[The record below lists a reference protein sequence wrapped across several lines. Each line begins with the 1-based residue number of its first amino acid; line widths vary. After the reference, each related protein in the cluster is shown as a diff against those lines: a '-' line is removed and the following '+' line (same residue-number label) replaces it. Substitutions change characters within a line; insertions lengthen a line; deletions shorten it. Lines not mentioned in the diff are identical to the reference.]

1 MPNIEPTYLRHV
13 YDGMRKGALNK
24 ENPSSLPYGL
34 IGLYEQEFLQN
45 IPLSKRSKALNL
57 LGVWALLKRPVSLGF
72 VTHVLGTEEVL
83 ILEFIDEFSSWFNSP
98 ESGRYQLYHERL
110 RIFVLSK
117 LSDIEIAGITDR
129 LLSALNSGENSG
141 EHKEYY
147 LHHYIDHLITAC
159 YFGGKH
165 TDYLKRIVEQDDFWD
180 KSFLDLNSIQPA
192 IENIRNIIAYSVY
205 SGDWQM
211 LNRCAELILFL
222 GQKNDILCEELLA
235 EEKIDKEAIELCF
248 DSISPSFDRLR
259 FVSIAT
265 LKIIESTTESE
276 IDKEWLEQLWIQ
288 LVGYVESEYVNGA
301 LILPYWAKIKL
312 EKTAESLQMD
322 SLSIV
327 LEELDFDDVES
338 LEERE
343 FEFIYLTED
352 IEGYSDHDLKALASL
367 MTELRNRK
375 VDFLRAFK
383 YIDTPNLMDR
393 DELICRATIECI
405 EEDYKA
411 YFDWIEWLLIES
423 EFEIGEHAPPD
434 EKYFSKNLLGVIIQK
449 SDVNHLNKLKRL
461 VHEADFDPDLKMEL
475 RNWISDRYQL
485 LVESEKSL
493 VVLNQFSR
501 TLDSDF
507 EVSLWKS
514 AWFSENKVEIDIK
527 GLRPSYR
534 LDTFLTNAN
543 ENQILS
549 YGAVDEL
556 LKDLDNDKISK
567 SEYFAETA
575 VKIYRKNIPLS
586 KELINKAWD
595 LIATTSDWASIY
607 AKAEVLAAGLN
618 FMDENWMSERIRS
631 FKSEFTELAEED
643 EFITNSL
650 DTFYYFKPYRF
661 SDQNMLEL
669 VSKSPSTIQFL
680 NRVDKNGL
688 AKAFENEK
696 NEKIISNQAKV
707 SSTFREFW
715 KTVRQYFN
723 SEGVGVYIEEFWSLF
738 DGNENIFTSI
748 TAEDVRIINVIS
760 RKVDQHFPIEIY
772 LEYPSR
778 LQKYQDRIRIP
789 DDWEFGSKKGFPAM
803 LSEKITDKETVC
815 SAVFSG
821 PRESLELTTTSINA
835 VGYMLNE
842 IMSNRGLVNDV
853 KSFIELRTEVI
864 QKHAQPQTNSSINHL

>member
-13 YDGMRKGALNK
+13 YDGLRKGALNK

-34 IGLYEQEFLQN
+34 IGLYEKEFLQN
-45 IPLSKRSKALNL
+45 IPLNKRSKVLNL

-129 LLSALNSGENSG
+129 LLSALNGGEKSGEL
-141 EHKEYY
+141 KEYY
-147 LHHYIDHLITAC
+147 LHHYIDHLITTC

-165 TDYLKRIVEQDDFWD
+165 TDYLQRIVEQDDFWD

-192 IENIRNIIAYSVY
+192 IENIRNIITYSVY

-248 DSISPSFDRLR
+248 DSISSSFDRLR

-276 IDKEWLEQLWIQ
+276 IDQEWLEQLWIQ

-343 FEFIYLTED
+343 FEFVYLTED
-352 IEGYSDHDLKALASL
+352 IEDYSDHDQRALAGL
-367 MTELRNRK
+367 MAELRNSK
-375 VDFLRAFK
+375 VDFLKAFR

-393 DELICRATIECI
+393 DELICRAALECI

-434 EKYFSKNLLGVIIQK
+434 EKYFSKNLLGVIIQRSNIEYLRK
-449 SDVNHLNKLKRL
+449 LESLIDKKTDVYQSIKL
-461 VHEADFDPDLKMEL
+461 EL
-475 RNWISDRYQL
+475 RNWISDQYQVL
-485 LVESEKSL
+485 FEKEKSIS
-493 VVLNQFSR
+493 VLNKFAQA
-501 TLDSDF
+501 LDSEDDF
-507 EVSLWKS
+507 TEWKS
-514 AWFSENKVEIDIK
+514 AWYK
-527 GLRPSYR
+527 GKNIPINLNELPPAYR
-534 LDTFLTNAN
+534 LDALNKDSHSRNELTL
-543 ENQILS
+543 EK
-549 YGAVDEL
+549 VDEL
-556 LKDLDNDKISK
+556 LKDLDNDIISK
-567 SEYFAETA
+567 SEYLAETA
-575 VKIYRKNIPLS
+575 VKLYHDNIGLS
-586 KELINKAWD
+586 KELINAAWD
-595 LIATTSDWASIY
+595 LIAATSDWASIY

-618 FMDENWMSERIRS
+618 FMDENWMSVRIRI
-631 FKSEFTELAEED
+631 FESEFIELAEEE

-650 DTFYYFKPYRF
+650 ETFYYYKPYRF
-661 SDQNMLEL
+661 SDQNMLML

-680 NRVDKNGL
+680 KRIGEDGL
-688 AKAFENEK
+688 ARAFENEK
-696 NEKIISNQAKV
+696 NEQFIANQAEV
-707 SSTFREFW
+707 SSSFREFW
-715 KTVRQYFN
+715 KTVRHFFN
-723 SEGVGVYIEEFWSLF
+723 SDGVGVYIEEFWSLF
-738 DGNENIFTSI
+738 GGNEEIFLSI

-760 RKVDQHFPIEIY
+760 RKVGAHFPTENY
-772 LEYPSR
+772 LKYSER
-778 LQKYQDRIRIP
+778 LQKYQDRIGIP
-789 DDWEFGSKKGFPAM
+789 NDWEFGSKKGFPAM
-803 LSEKITDKETVC
+803 LSEKIIDKETVC
-815 SAVFSG
+815 SAVFSS

-835 VGYMLNE
+835 VGYMLKE

-853 KSFIELRTEVI
+853 KSFIELRTEVLY
-864 QKHAQPQTNSSINHL
+864 KHA

>member
-13 YDGMRKGALNK
+13 YDGLRKGALNK

-45 IPLSKRSKALNL
+45 IPLSKRSKVLNL

-72 VTHVLGTEEVL
+72 VTHVLETEEVL

-117 LSDIEIAGITDR
+117 LSDIEIAGITYR
-129 LLSALNSGENSG
+129 LLSALNGGEKSGEL
-141 EHKEYY
+141 KEYY

-165 TDYLKRIVEQDDFWD
+165 TDYLKRIVEQEDFWD

-192 IENIRNIIAYSVY
+192 IENIRNIITYSVY

-248 DSISPSFDRLR
+248 DSISSSFDRLR

-265 LKIIESTTESE
+265 LKIIESTTESD
-276 IDKEWLEQLWIQ
+276 IDQEWLEQLWIQ
-288 LVGYVESEYVNGA
+288 LVGYVQSEYVNGA
-301 LILPYWAKIKL
+301 YILPYWAKIKL
-312 EKTAESLQMD
+312 EQTAESFQMD

-343 FEFIYLTED
+343 FEFVYLTED
-352 IEGYSDHDLKALASL
+352 IEDYSDHDQKALASL
-367 MTELRNRK
+367 MAELRNRK
-375 VDFLRAFK
+375 VDFLKAFS

-393 DELICRATIECI
+393 DELICRATLHCI
-405 EEDYKA
+405 ESDHRGI
-411 YFDWIEWLLIES
+411 FDWINWLFTQS
-423 EFEIGEHAPPD
+423 EFEVGEHAPQD
-434 EKYFSKNLLGVIIQK
+434 VQLFSKNLIGIYIQRCDIK
-449 SDVNHLNKLKRL
+449 LLNKLERTIK
-461 VHEADFDPDLKMEL
+461 EANLYQDLKTEL
-475 RNWISDRYQL
+475 CNWISDRYRL
-485 LVESEKSL
+485 LAESEKSL

-501 TLDSDF
+501 KVDSEF
-507 EVSLWKS
+507 NVSSWKS
-514 AWFSENKVEIDIK
+514 VWLSENKVEIDIK

-534 LDTFLTNAN
+534 LDA
-543 ENQILS
+543 ILS
-549 YGAVDEL
+549 NSSGNKTLSYEAVNEFFN
-556 LKDLDNDKISK
+556 DLNNDKISK
-567 SEYFAETA
+567 SEYLAETA
-575 VKIYRKNIPLS
+575 VKLYHDNIGLS
-586 KELINKAWD
+586 KELINEA
-595 LIATTSDWASIY
+595 LSLLASTSDWASIY

-618 FMDENWMSERIRS
+618 FMDENWISERIRS
-631 FKSEFTELAEED
+631 FKSEFVESAEED
-643 EFITNSL
+643 EFMPNQL
-650 DTFYYFKPYRF
+650 ENFYYFKPYRF

-669 VSKSPSTIQFL
+669 VSKSPSTAQFL
-680 NRVDKNGL
+680 NCVDKDGL
-688 AKAFENEK
+688 AKAIENEK
-696 NEKIISNQAKV
+696 NEQFIANQAEV
-707 SSTFREFW
+707 SSSFREFW
-715 KTVRQYFN
+715 KTVSQYFN
-723 SEGVGVYIEEFWSLF
+723 SDGVYIEEFWNLF

-748 TAEDVRIINVIS
+748 TAEDVRIIDVIS
-760 RKVDQHFPIEIY
+760 RKVDQHFPIENY
-772 LEYPSR
+772 LKYSKR
-778 LQKYQDRIRIP
+778 LRKYQDRIQIP

-803 LSEKITDKETVC
+803 LSEKTTDKETVC
-815 SAVFSG
+815 SAVFSR

-835 VGYMLNE
+835 VGYMLKE

-853 KSFIELRTEVI
+853 KSFIELRTEVL
-864 QKHAQPQTNSSINHL
+864 QKHV